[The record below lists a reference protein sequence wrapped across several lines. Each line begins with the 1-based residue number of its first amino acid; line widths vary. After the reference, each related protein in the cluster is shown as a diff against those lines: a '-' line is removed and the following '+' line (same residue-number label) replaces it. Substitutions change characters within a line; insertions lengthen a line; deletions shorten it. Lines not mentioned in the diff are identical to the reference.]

1 MTRKLKR
8 KCMCEDKRKRI
19 KFNTFDLICYH
30 RTDNEE
36 LGIFARDFSGLFFR
50 QKAVK
55 IGSTASSSI

>member
-1 MTRKLKR
+1 
-8 KCMCEDKRKRI
+8 MCADKRKRI

-36 LGIFARDFSGLFFR
+36 LGILARDFPAFLFR

-55 IGSTASSSI
+55 IRSIAFSSV